1 MDIRPLSDDYA
12 VSPQIAPE
20 DIPAIAE
27 AGFDTVV
34 CNRPDGEIPPD
45 LHAEA
50 LRPAIEA
57 AGLRLV
63 VNPVI
68 GGALSMENV
77 SAQKAAMQ
85 AGGKVLAYC
94 ASGNRSSIVWALA
107 LAGTRATEDLV
118 AAGAQYGYQTPQFRD
133 LIEKLAQESRARPGA

>member
-1 MDIRPLSDDYA
+1 MDIRPLCDEYA
-12 VSPQIAPE
+12 VSPQISAE
-20 DIPAIAE
+20 DAPAIAA

-34 CNRPDGEIPPD
+34 CNRPDAEVPPD

-50 LRPAIEA
+50 LRPAVEA
-57 AGLRLV
+57 AGLRLI
-63 VNPVI
+63 VNPVV

-77 SAQKAAMQ
+77 EAQRAAIEG
-85 AGGKVLAYC
+85 GGKVLAYC

-107 LAGTRATEDLV
+107 LAGTRPTEELV

-133 LIEKLAQESRARPGA
+133 LIEKLAQQG

>member
-20 DIPAIAE
+20 DAPAIAA
-27 AGFDTVV
+27 AGFDTVI
-34 CNRPDGEIPPD
+34 CNRPDGENPPE
-45 LHAEA
+45 LHAET
-50 LRPAIEA
+50 LRAAIEGV
-57 AGLRLV
+57 GLRLV
-63 VNPVI
+63 VNPVV

-77 SAQKAAMQ
+77 TAQKAAIE

-107 LAGTRATEDLV
+107 LAGTRPTEDLV
-118 AAGAQYGYQTPQFRD
+118 DAGARYGYQTPQFRD
-133 LIEKLAQESRARPGA
+133 LIEKLAQEG